1 MIRKYF
7 TTGSMCACWL
17 IMLAAGFEARSQ
29 KPEGDAIQKL
39 TAVKMAE
46 AYKSPDGTILNAKAP
61 KQKGG
66 EPIWVVFSDRDQN
79 QTYLDKNCTKPFNKI
94 NFMQAFIVAQETDN
108 QIRLVYYDPSNSPFE
123 ERKKGEVGFKPTAE
137 DYGWIPKK
145 NMLLWSVAMVD
156 DSTHYSKKA
165 ISVKKIDKVAGLKGL
180 ISKGILDLYNYPV
193 AKEEFDNK
201 RDIRLFQYLF
211 ILKEDKE
218 SKMVLLS
225 KSNRT
230 NTSNANEDVMGWAST
245 DKVHVWDNALC
256 LRINFEPAA
265 IEERNEKKIEV
276 QFFSKAEEARSYKD
290 GNKPKALP
298 FVYNELGNN
307 ENENPYYYG
316 FPIIDVVGKDNTIYK
331 TGYVTNTVDKNGSN
345 VFTASRQAKYN
356 ELYEDLQKK
365 KENINIVF
373 VLDGSNRNFFK
384 TINVVINDNALI
396 GSTQTRNKYKL
407 GAVIYNDTKA
417 GDDEK
422 FKVLNLGSNKED
434 FMDRLRSQVDK
445 VPAVPVNRDAN
456 GAPIYEALKK
466 ACNLFPSQ
474 KSTNIIIMTG
484 STTDPDKSM
493 KPEALSQMIAKQV
506 NMYFYQLINKN
517 GSLYDQYIQDCR
529 YFLKETAKA
538 IDNKFL
544 KEKIASNEVKECELF
559 CPDESCVLKNSGVP
573 GAFFSK
579 DAGESF
585 KPDEILRKTKKMLKD
600 IEDNLNSIISMYDQK
615 TINVGKAA
623 VEIDEE
629 QRKQFII
636 MLKEAGI
643 KEQDIEIMAKQD
655 NFQLFIE
662 GYTTLVNTKLSHDLL
677 TRTLFMNR
685 KEFQKLSDS
694 FEDLNQSNIAS
705 TQRDNLVNT
714 YKEIILQYKGG
725 VDSKQLEGYDLN
737 YFMSLVTS
745 LPKTNNKLFNRT
757 LADLK
762 NIKKTP
768 DEVIQKLKDN
778 FYRINKRLKDLE
790 KNKEYIL
797 EQDDET
803 FYWVP
808 ETVFHID
815 D

>member
-1 MIRKYF
+1 MKKKLNF
-7 TTGSMCACWL
+7 FGSVFVCGIIFL
-17 IMLAAGFEARSQ
+17 FSSFEAVSQ
-29 KPEGDAIQKL
+29 KIEGDPVVKL
-39 TAVKMAE
+39 IAVKMAE
-46 AYKSPDGTILNAKAP
+46 AYKSPTGLIVPAKAP

-66 EPIWVVFSDRDQN
+66 EPIWVVYSDRDQN
-79 QTYLDKNCTKPFNKI
+79 QTYLDRNCTKPFNKI
-94 NFMQAFIVAQETDN
+94 NFMQAFIVCQETDN
-108 QIRLVYYDPSNSPFE
+108 EIRLVYYDPSNSPFE
-123 ERKKGEVGFKPTAE
+123 EKKKGEVGFKPTAE
-137 DYGWIPKK
+137 DYGWIKKK
-145 NMLLWSVAMVD
+145 NMLLWSVAQVD
-156 DSTHYSKKA
+156 DSTFYSMKA
-165 ISVKKIDKVAGLKGL
+165 ISVKKIDKVGGLKNL
-180 ISKGILDLYNYPV
+180 ISKGILDLYNYPNSK
-193 AKEEFDNK
+193 AEDNK
-201 RDIRLFQYLF
+201 RDIRLFQYMF

-218 SKMVLLS
+218 NNMVLLS

-230 NTSNANEDVMGWAST
+230 TTSNANEDVMGWAST
-245 DKVHVWDNALC
+245 DKVHVWTNALC
-256 LRINFEPAA
+256 LRINFEQAA
-265 IEERNEKKIEV
+265 IDERNDKKIDV
-276 QFFSKAEEARSYKD
+276 QFFSKADEARSYKD
-290 GNKPKALP
+290 GNKPPKLP

-307 ENENPYYYG
+307 EKQNPYYYG
-316 FPIIDVVGKDNTIYK
+316 FPIIGVVGKDNTIYK

-345 VFTASRQAKYN
+345 VFTANRQARYN

-373 VLDGSNRNFFK
+373 VLDGANRNFFK
-384 TINVVINDNALI
+384 TINAVINDNALI

-407 GAVIYNDTKA
+407 GAVIFNDTKA
-417 GDDEK
+417 GEEERC
-422 FKVLNLGSNKED
+422 KVFNLGSNKED
-434 FMDRLRSQVDK
+434 FMDRLRAQVDK
-445 VPAVPVNRDAN
+445 VPTVPINRDAN
-456 GAPIYEALKK
+456 GAPVYEALKK
-466 ACNLFPSQ
+466 ACNLFPNS

-484 STTDPDKSM
+484 TTTDMDKSM
-493 KPEALSQMIAKQV
+493 KPDALNQMITKQV
-506 NMYFYQLINKN
+506 NMYFYQLANKN
-517 GSLYDQYIQDCR
+517 GALYDQYIMDCR

-544 KEKIASNEVKECELF
+544 KEKIASKEYKECELF

-573 GAFFSK
+573 GAFYSK

-615 TINVGKAA
+615 TINSGKAA

-643 KEQDIEIMAKQD
+643 KEEDIETMANQE

-685 KEFQKLSDS
+685 REFQKLQDS
-694 FEDLNQSNIAS
+694 FDRLNQSNIAS
-705 TQRDNLVNT
+705 TQRENLVDT
-714 YKEIILQYKGG
+714 YKDIILKYKGG
-725 VDSKQLEGYDLN
+725 VDPKQLEGYDLN
-737 YFMSLVTS
+737 YFMTLVTS
-745 LPKTNNKLFNRT
+745 LPNTNNKLFNRS

-790 KNKEYIL
+790 KNEDYIL

-815 D
+815 E